1 MTDENDENELK
12 RPEST
17 PWGKFM
23 LDTISC
29 DIGAGKLNGWHWF
42 WCLYYA
48 KHRFKNFDLA
58 TIQNTLPDG
67 HWIKKINDSDI
78 ASNENEYKDDIYP
91 MVATLFEKIGKPEI
105 ISIID
110 FSEILFDNDND
121 FSNFIFPVEV
131 DFSNTVFSK
140 EASFIDAI
148 FIETA
153 SFNNAKFHEETFF
166 GKALFF
172 YVGNFDATSF
182 FSNVD
187 FSGAIFSQ
195 IAGFRGTKFFS
206 LSEFSNT
213 TFAGHT
219 TFAGTKFNIYVPH
232 FYNAKI
238 SPDIIW
244 ERDISNW
251 PQLNKYKHNFEQEVI
266 DVILC
271 VNQNAY
277 ENLAYN
283 MKTAEKYHDEHFFFR
298 QEMRCRRHIEKNR
311 RIRCAFWLYEKLS
324 DYGYGIERAVVA
336 WFWHIIIGAL
346 ILFFIR
352 SVDRWNMSFD
362 DLGCSLGI
370 SLSNSHAFFFKGD
383 RLKNCYKTFETL
395 PAFNVIWGVQT
406 ITGTLLIFLVLLT
419 LRVRFRLK

>member
-1 MTDENDENELK
+1 MTDEEEIEL
-12 RPEST
+12 T
-17 PWGKFM
+17 PCQDSPWYKFM
-23 LDTISC
+23 HETISC

-105 ISIID
+105 ISTID
-110 FSEILFDNDND
+110 FSEILFDNDID

-219 TFAGTKFNIYVPH
+219 TFAGTKFNTYVPH

-238 SPDIIW
+238 SPDTIW

-251 PQLNKYKHNFEQEVI
+251 PQLNKYKHNLEQEVI

-298 QEMRCRRHIEKNR
+298 QEMRCRRKLGNFFNSLIYG
-311 RIRCAFWLYEKLS
+311 FYEYLA
-324 DYGYGIERAVVA
+324 DYGYGVGRAFSWWLV
-336 WFWHIIIGAL
+336 HIIIGSLAL
-346 ILFFIR
+346 FGFRFFYGIN
-352 SVDRWNMSFD
+352 DFIND
-362 DLGCSLGI
+362 AGCALGVSLA
-370 SLSNSHAFFFKGD
+370 NSHGFFFMGD
-383 RLKNCYKTFETL
+383 RLDNCYGVFKDL
-395 PAFNVIWGVQT
+395 PFFTAIWATQT
-406 ITGTLLIFLVLLT
+406 VFGIALLFLLLLT
-419 LRVRFRLK
+419 LRTRFRLK